1 MLEEETLPD
10 AFNEEDTRWMD
21 LALTLASRAQEA
33 GDVPV
38 GCVIVNAD
46 GVVGEGLNRREAAH
60 DPTGHAEIEALRQ
73 ASRRLSRWR
82 LSDCTV
88 YVTLEPCFMCAG
100 ALVHARVKRVVFAA
114 PDPKTG
120 AAGSLANVLQD
131 ARLNHRCELAHGLR
145 EQESANL
152 LRSFFRSRRK

>member
-1 MLEEETLPD
+1 MATPSPSSPTPD
-10 AFNEEDTRWMD
+10 EIWMHEAL
-21 LALTLASRAQEA
+21 LAAHKALEA

-38 GCVIVNAD
+38 GCVIVNED
-46 GVVGEGLNRREAAH
+46 GLVATGHNVREAAA
-60 DPTGHAEIEALRQ
+60 DPTGHAEILALRE
-73 ASRRLSRWR
+73 ASRVLSRWR

-100 ALVHARVKRVVFAA
+100 ALVHARVKRVVYAA

-131 ARLNHRCELAHGLR
+131 ARLNHRCEVASGVLAAEAGEQLR
-145 EQESANL
+145 G
-152 LRSFFRSRRK
+152 FFRAKRALRP

>member
-1 MLEEETLPD
+1 MER
-10 AFNEEDTRWMD
+10 A
-21 LALTLASRAQEA
+21 LALAREAQRA

-38 GCVIVNAD
+38 GCVIVND
-46 GVVGEGLNRREAAH
+46 EGLVSEGFNVREAQA
-60 DPTGHAEIEALRQ
+60 DPLGHAEIVALAG
-73 ASRRLSRWR
+73 ASRALSRWR

-114 PDPKTG
+114 TDSKAG

-131 ARLNHRCELAHGLR
+131 ERLNHRCALTPGVRAH
-145 EQESANL
+145 EASVL
-152 LRSFFRSRRK
+152 LKAFFRSKRR